1 MDWQDDGIVLST
13 RRHGETAA
21 ILEVLTAH
29 HGRHLGV
36 LPGGASRKKAAM
48 LQPGTGL
55 RLTWHARLDEHIG
68 KFSAEPVQQRAGVLG
83 DGVALNALG
92 AAAALLHLALPER
105 QSHPRL
111 YAATLSLFDGLERGG
126 DWAAVYLRWELLL
139 LEEMG
144 FGLDLTRCAVTGA
157 AQDLAFVSPRSG
169 RAVSRAGAGDWA
181 ARLLPL
187 PGVLLGRPAGPGDLA
202 QGLALTGHFLG
213 QALAPHLGDRPLPE
227 ARARLAKAL
236 SA

>member
-21 ILEVLTAH
+21 ILEVLTAR

-68 KFSAEPVQQRAGVLG
+68 TFSAEPVQQRAGVLG

-126 DWAAVYLRWELLL
+126 DWAAEYLRWELLL

-157 AQDLAFVSPRSG
+157 VQDLVFVSPRSG
-169 RAVSRAGAGDWA
+169 RAVSQAGAGDWA

-213 QALAPHLGDRPLPE
+213 QALAPHLADRPLPE
-227 ARARLAKAL
+227 ARARLVKAL

>member
-21 ILEVLTAH
+21 ILEVLTAR

-36 LPGGASRKKAAM
+36 LPGGASRKKAAL

-68 KFSAEPVQQRAGVLG
+68 TFSAEPLQQRAGVLG
-83 DGVALNALG
+83 DGGALNALG

-111 YAATLSLFDGLERGG
+111 YAATLSLFDGLERGE
-126 DWAAVYLRWELLL
+126 DWAAAYLRWEVLL

-144 FGLDLTRCAVTGA
+144 FGLDLTRCAVTGSD
-157 AQDLAFVSPRSG
+157 QDLAFVSPRSG

-181 ARLLPL
+181 PKLLPL
-187 PGVLLGRPAGPGDLA
+187 PGLLLGRPAAAGDLGL
-202 QGLALTGHFLG
+202 GLALTGHFLS
-213 QALAPHLGDRPLPE
+213 QALASDRADRPLPE
-227 ARARLAKAL
+227 ARARLVRAL
-236 SA
+236 CP